1 MVCQMEGRP
10 STPIL
15 PLLPNRQNARVQP
28 AATPTTTNPFLK
40 AFQQTLLLQHQTP
53 SALIQEET
61 QHSQQWF
68 LSSMQQAV
76 CKQHSLSSTKCSHG
90 RSGWQEESSIKHA
103 KLKRKLWLHN
113 ESELQANLHEIPT
126 AKVASTA
133 AFGIH
138 NAHSL
143 QHFPPAVARFGTRR
157 YRQLPWGCYLERQ
170 RDMASMCDS
179 TSGGRSGTL
188 SQVLRCY
195 CSVDTPI
202 GNF

>member
-1 MVCQMEGRP
+1 MSDGGQTFNPNP
-10 STPIL
+10 S
-15 PLLPNRQNARVQP
+15 
-28 AATPTTTNPFLK
+28 PTTRWAKCKSAASSNTHTNPFVE

-61 QHSQQWF
+61 QYSQQWS

-76 CKQHSLSSTKCSHG
+76 CKQQSRSSTECSHG

-103 KLKRKLWLHN
+103 KLRRQLWLQN

-138 NAHSL
+138 IAHSL
-143 QHFPPAVARFGTRR
+143 QPFPPAVARFGTRR

-179 TSGGRSGTL
+179 TSGGRSDTL

-195 CSVDTPI
+195 YSVDTPI